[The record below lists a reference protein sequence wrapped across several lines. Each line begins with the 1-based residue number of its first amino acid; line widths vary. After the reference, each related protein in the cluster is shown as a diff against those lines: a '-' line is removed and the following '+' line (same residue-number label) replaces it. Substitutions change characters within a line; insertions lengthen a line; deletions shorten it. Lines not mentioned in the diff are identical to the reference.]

1 MSCILFIAPSN
12 STHSVKW
19 INYTL
24 KKNKEKIIWISF
36 YSKGSNISIPSEIEY
51 HELTTYNPFLLFN
64 YIKKIFSSKIIKMT
78 HLHYIGKSTY
88 ILLFFKLKN
97 LIISPWGSDIKF
109 LNKNL
114 IKKKIVQR
122 LLNKSILI
130 TVDAFFIE
138 EIVKSLITRN
148 IKIERINFGTD
159 TDYFKPVLSKS
170 DDKDFKIISLRNL
183 EKIYSIDTI
192 IEAIYKLENKNNLI
206 VDLYGY
212 GSEKNNLERLV
223 EKYNLEQIIKFK
235 GKYDYS
241 DLPQILNSYNLYI
254 SSSSSDAGLAASTSE
269 AMACGGL
276 CISADN
282 SENRFWMDNECGIL
296 FKTYSSDDLMQ
307 KIKNVMLLKDSN
319 IQKIKTNAR
328 NKILNYNSYQNEMEK
343 MNFFYKKLL
352 IYEN

>member
-12 STHSVKW
+12 STHSLKW

-24 KKNKEKIIWISF
+24 KKNEEKIIWISF
-36 YSKGSNISIPSEIEY
+36 YSRGTNITIPNEIDY
-51 HELTTYNPFLLFN
+51 HELTTNNPFLLFHS
-64 YIKKIFSSKIIKMT
+64 IKKIFSSNIIKMT

-88 ILLFFKLKN
+88 ILLFFKLRN

-122 LLNKSILI
+122 LLNKAILI
-130 TVDAFFIE
+130 TVDAVFIKD
-138 EIVKSLITRN
+138 IVKSLISKN

-159 TDYFKPVLSKS
+159 TNFFQPNPTIQKTEKFRIV
-170 DDKDFKIISLRNL
+170 SLRNL

-192 IEAIYKLENKNNLI
+192 IDAIFMLEDKSNLL

-212 GSEKNNLERLV
+212 GTEEDNLKRLV
-223 EKYNLEQIIKFK
+223 QKYDLEQIIKFK

-241 DLPQILNSYNLYI
+241 DLPKILSTYNLYI

-269 AMACGGL
+269 AMSSGVI

-282 SENRFWMDNECGIL
+282 SENKFWMDNECGIL
-296 FKTYSSDDLMQ
+296 FETYSCEDLML
-307 KIKNVMLLKDSN
+307 KIKNVMLLKDSE
-319 IQKIKTNAR
+319 IQKIKANAR
-328 NKILNYNSYQNEMEK
+328 NKILKYNSYQNEMEK
-343 MNFFYKKLL
+343 MNLFYKNFF
-352 IYEN
+352 IDEN

>member
-1 MSCILFIAPSN
+1 
-12 STHSVKW
+12 
-19 INYTL
+19 
-24 KKNKEKIIWISF
+24 
-36 YSKGSNISIPSEIEY
+36 
-51 HELTTYNPFLLFN
+51 
-64 YIKKIFSSKIIKMT
+64 MT

-122 LLNKSILI
+122 LLNKSNLI
-130 TVDAFFIE
+130 TVDAVFIK
-138 EIVKSLITRN
+138 EIVKSLTTKN

-159 TDYFKPVLSKS
+159 TDFFKPVSS
-170 DDKDFKIISLRNL
+170 NSYDKDFKIISLRHL

-192 IEAIYKLENKNNLI
+192 IEAVSKLKNKNNLI
-206 VDLYGY
+206 VDIYGD
-212 GSEKNNLERLV
+212 GSEKNNLEQLV
-223 EKYNLEQIIKFK
+223 KKYNLEHIIKFK
-235 GKYDYS
+235 GKYDYA

-269 AMACGGL
+269 AMACGVL

-282 SENRFWMDNECGIL
+282 SENKFWMDNECGIL

-307 KIKNVMLLKDSN
+307 KIKNVMLLKDSK

-328 NKILNYNSYQNEMEK
+328 NKILNYNSYQYEMKK

-352 IYEN
+352 IDEN

>member
-12 STHSVKW
+12 STHSLKW
-19 INYTL
+19 INYAL
-24 KKNKEKIIWISF
+24 KNNKEKIIWISF

-51 HELTTYNPFLLFN
+51 HELTTNNPFLLFH
-64 YIKKIFSSKIIKMT
+64 YIKKIFSSNIIKMI

-122 LLNKSILI
+122 LLNKSNLI
-130 TVDAFFIE
+130 TVDAVFIK
-138 EIVKSLITRN
+138 EIVKSLTTKN

-159 TDYFKPVLSKS
+159 TDFFKPVLYKS

-192 IEAIYKLENKNNLI
+192 IEAVSKLENKNNLI
-206 VDLYGY
+206 VDIYGY
-212 GSEKNNLERLV
+212 GSEKNNLEQLV
-223 EKYNLEQIIKFK
+223 KKFNLEHIIKFK
-235 GKYDYS
+235 GKYDYA

-269 AMACGGL
+269 AMACGVL

-282 SENRFWMDNECGIL
+282 SENKFWMDNECGIL
-296 FKTYSSDDLMQ
+296 FKTYSSDDLME
-307 KIKNVMLLKDSN
+307 KIKCVMLLKDPE

-328 NKILNYNSYQNEMEK
+328 NKILKYNSYQNEMEK
-343 MNFFYKKLL
+343 MNHLYKEFFH
-352 IYEN
+352 